1 MQWIE
6 GFIAGLRW
14 IHIPS
19 GMAGL
24 FVFWIPLV
32 LPKGSLWHRRV
43 GWVFVVCMAVAAVT
57 AIGLA
62 AGQAARALYREKF
75 LPSDLIGPLFLSNVG
90 LLTLTAVHHGIAALK
105 LKGKPDADV
114 QRTSHW
120 LPIAL
125 LLVSAISLIV
135 GGVAGKPLLFTLPSV
150 GLFLGIQYT
159 VILRKR
165 PREKMVWWYQ
175 HMSGMLAGCIAALT
189 AANITNARYLRR
201 WIDAPEWAYWIAP
214 AAIGIPLLMVWV
226 RYYRRRFSRNA
237 ESAMPQAVDDLP
249 RAEHEDR

>member
-1 MQWIE
+1 MHWIE
-6 GFIAGLRW
+6 IFIAGLRW

-43 GWVFVVCMAVAAVT
+43 GWVFVVCMALAAVT

-62 AGQAARALYREKF
+62 AGQAARAFYREKF
-75 LPSDLIGPLFLSNVG
+75 LASDLIGPLFLSNVG

-114 QRTSHW
+114 HLTTKL

-135 GGVAGKPLLFTLPSV
+135 GVLAGNPLLFTLPSV

-159 VILRKR
+159 VILRSR

-175 HMSGMLAGCIAALT
+175 HMSGMMGGCIAALT

-201 WIDAPEWAYWIAP
+201 WIHAPEWAFWMAP
-214 AAIGIPLLMVWV
+214 AAIGIPLLIVWLRV
-226 RYYRRRFSRNA
+226 YRRRFSRNA
-237 ESAMPQAVDDLP
+237 QASLPQVVEDLSQ
-249 RAEHEDR
+249 AEHENR